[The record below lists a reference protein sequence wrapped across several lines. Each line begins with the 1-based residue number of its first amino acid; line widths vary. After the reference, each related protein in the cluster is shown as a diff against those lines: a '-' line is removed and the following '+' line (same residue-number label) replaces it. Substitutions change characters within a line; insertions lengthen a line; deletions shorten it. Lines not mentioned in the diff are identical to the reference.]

1 MIIYRD
7 VGVEKNDGEE
17 KKDTERKKKD
27 SPTQSLI
34 STSFSGQIC
43 LSNEEVN
50 TTLKKSLIQQSCDA
64 LVHFTY
70 VETLCYVLF

>member
-1 MIIYRD
+1 MVQCLNSKTLGGFHSSPTMIIYRD
-7 VGVEKNDGEE
+7 VGVEKNDREE

-43 LSNEEVN
+43 LCAGV
-50 TTLKKSLIQQSCDA
+50 K
-64 LVHFTY
+64 
-70 VETLCYVLF
+70 